1 MLDPRS
7 HQPAQETDVEPPA
20 AAPLAPGNAAP
31 TPVSQVLAM
40 QRSAGNAAVSRML
53 GSSRP
58 TVSRLLSGSPGDL
71 TNAAGA
77 ATTTH
82 AAPTIAD
89 AANHTGTVAAA
100 GGQSVE
106 EMRVRPLATQTAP
119 FIGDTAGESD
129 LYEIERSSDPLTEG
143 AFQAVDELQGTP
155 AAPVIEEVADNS
167 LWIDPGPKAQD
178 VQQMGIGDCYALATI
193 ISVVNRDPGK
203 IRGMMTGDGSG
214 GATVTLYRR
223 EVPTGIASWFSD
235 PSYVAEN
242 VAVNQDLAFD
252 RIAPGAAGRRPR
264 MVGGVQHGFSVHGAQ
279 LIAGTAPHERKW
291 WTEVVGRTLVL
302 HRQDVYQMARWAPL
316 LEKAIARFSQNF
328 GQYGHGG
335 TMSDGE
341 KSGASGYANI
351 SGGWSGNTLTM
362 FYGQAGE
369 RQAGGDGDETPTGWA
384 AGQTASQLLTAN
396 SAAFDRLLSLQGRGG
411 AHATGDTTAPIVTA
425 TTGVGD
431 PGIDM
436 YATRLQSA
444 LPAAQADAD
453 FANLSAQSQA
463 DVGTAL
469 TQANTYMASAN
480 NPNPAPATPVP
491 GSKAAAFPAFQTACQ
506 TATTDPTIR
515 DTARSQRIK
524 DALDLLLVI
533 KNMPNDT
540 GGGTRSVYANHV
552 YSVLS
557 VNITGSGMA
566 PQIHTLPAFIRPVI
580 YPQVDVNASTVT
592 LMNPHHTNAPDTTG
606 ASPSATGQFTLPLAS
621 FFMLYGS
628 VMSNELTI
636 PAY

>member
-7 HQPAQETDVEPPA
+7 HQAAPEAELEPA
-20 AAPLAPGNAAP
+20 AAAPPSPIAA
-31 TPVSQVLAM
+31 TPVSQVLAL
-40 QRSAGNAAVSRML
+40 QRGAGNAAVSRML
-53 GSSRP
+53 GAGRP
-58 TVSRLLSGSPGDL
+58 MVSRLLSGSPGDL
-71 TNAAGA
+71 TDTSGA

-82 AAPTIAD
+82 AAPTLAD
-89 AANHTGTVAAA
+89 AANHTGTVAPA
-100 GGQSVE
+100 GGASVQ
-106 EMRVRPLATQTAP
+106 EMRVRPLATQSAP
-119 FIGDTAGESD
+119 FIGDTARESD
-129 LYEIERSSDPLTEG
+129 LYQVQQQSSDPLTDT
-143 AFQAVDELQGTP
+143 AFAPVDELQGTP
-155 AAPVIEEVADNS
+155 AAPVTEEVADNS
-167 LWIDPGPKAQD
+167 LWVDPGPKAQD

-193 ISVVNRDPGK
+193 VSVVNRDPGK
-203 IRGMMTGDGSG
+203 ITGMMTPDGSG

-223 EVPTGIASWFSD
+223 DVPSGFWAIFQS

-264 MVGGVQHGFSVHGAQ
+264 MVGGVQHGFAIHGAQ

-291 WTEVVGRTLVL
+291 WTEVVGRTLLV

-335 TMSDGE
+335 TLSDGE
-341 KSGASGYANI
+341 QSGASGYANI
-351 SGGWSGNTLTM
+351 SGGWSGSTLTM

-369 RQAGGDGDETPTGWA
+369 REAGGDGDETPTGWA
-384 AGQTASQLLTAN
+384 AGQTASQLLLAN
-396 SAAFDRLLSLQGRGG
+396 SAAFDRLLTLQGRGG
-411 AHATGDTTAPIVTA
+411 GHQTGDTTAPIVTA

-469 TQANTYMASAN
+469 TQANTYMSSAN

-515 DTARSQRIK
+515 SAARSQRIK

-566 PQIHTLPAFIRPVI
+566 PQIHALPAFVRPMV
-580 YPQVDVNASTVT
+580 YSQVDINASTVT
-592 LMNPHHTNAPDTTG
+592 LQNPHHTNAPDTTG
-606 ASPSATGQFTLPLAS
+606 ASPSATGVFTLPLAS